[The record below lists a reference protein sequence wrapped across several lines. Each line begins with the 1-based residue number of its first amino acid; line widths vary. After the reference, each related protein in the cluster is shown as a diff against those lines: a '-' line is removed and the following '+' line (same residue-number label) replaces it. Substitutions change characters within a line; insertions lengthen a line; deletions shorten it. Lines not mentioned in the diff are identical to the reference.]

1 MNPRVL
7 PSSIVTRLVLR
18 HVDTQLSGDD
28 GAKKVDE
35 LDSTGGIA
43 YFSRRRPVRAIVRL
57 HSIPQQPPIFGGDDN
72 DTSQRD
78 RDWDTEGEGVRVYA
92 YRIAK
97 NDSVTFTMDAFQLY
111 LLVPLC

>member
-28 GAKKVDE
+28 RAQKVDE

-57 HSIPQQPPIFGGDDN
+57 HSIRQQPPIFGREDN
-72 DTSQRD
+72 DTSQRN
-78 RDWDTEGEGVRVYA
+78 RDWDTEGEGVRVCA
-92 YRIAK
+92 YRITMYH
-97 NDSVTFTMDAFQLY
+97 SVTFTKDAFQLC